1 MPANWKR
8 LDKDGTPPSLPSQ
21 NESKS
26 QKPADVTAEMSR
38 LDNFVPQV
46 PKRDLKDVVL
56 SDAVMTRIEAALNRI
71 RYHDKLYN
79 EWNLKQIDPSGRR
92 VAINFFGPPG
102 TGKTFCAEAI
112 AKRLK
117 KQLISVNYAEIESKY
132 VGETPKNIT
141 AAFQKAQETDSVL
154 FFDEADSI
162 LGKRLTNVTQS
173 ADHGVNVSRSVM
185 LLQLDRFDGVVVFAS
200 NLPENYDGAFVR
212 RILAHV
218 QFELPDK
225 DCRIRLW
232 QTLLPAEVPRQHDV
246 TVEWLADQSAA
257 LAGGDIL
264 NVVKLAASQAVSR
277 PAATCQVS
285 REDIE
290 SAISQVRDGK
300 DKVGIFGGEKKK
312 PSVQETVISP
322 EELPDELRARYDH
335 LESNS
340 ELS

>member
-1 MPANWKR
+1 MEFKA
-8 LDKDGTPPSLPSQ
+8 
-21 NESKS
+21 
-26 QKPADVTAEMSR
+26 
-38 LDNFVPQV
+38 
-46 PKRDLKDVVL
+46 
-56 SDAVMTRIEAALNRI
+56 
-71 RYHDKLYN
+71 
-79 EWNLKQIDPSGRR
+79 IDPSGRR

>member
-8 LDKDGTPPSLPSQ
+8 LDQDGTKPSL
-21 NESKS
+21 NEPNALKRE
-26 QKPADVTAEMSR
+26 KPGEVSSELGR

-46 PKRDLKDVVL
+46 PKRDLADVVL
-56 SDAVMTRIEAALNRI
+56 SKPVMTRIEAALNRI

-112 AKRLK
+112 AKRLN

-141 AAFQKAQETDSVL
+141 AAFQKAKETDSVL

-185 LLQLDRFDGVVVFAS
+185 LLQLDSFDGVVVFAS
-200 NLPENYDGAFVR
+200 NLPENYDSAFVR

-218 QFELPDK
+218 QFDLPDE
-225 DCRIRLW
+225 DCRVRLW
-232 QTLLPAEVPRQHDV
+232 KILLPSEVPREVDI
-246 TVEWLADQSAA
+246 TPEWLAKQSAE

-264 NVVKLAASQAVSR
+264 NVVKLAASRAVSR
-277 PAATCQVS
+277 PAESCVVS
-285 REDIE
+285 QIDIRH
-290 SAISQVRDGK
+290 AIAQVRDGK
-300 DKVGIFGGEKKK
+300 DKVGTFTNPKRR
-312 PSVQETVISP
+312 PSIQETVISP
-322 EELPDELRARYDH
+322 EELPDELRDRYDQLYPH
-335 LESNS
+335 TD
-340 ELS
+340 